1 MPMKLCIGDLLCS
14 GETVANGSMSVT
26 SDTVEKLTGR
36 KPTHWKDAML
46 KYRDIFPKPEQ
57 EIHVAVLVESSSL
70 AFILKRN
77 SDRQ

>member
-1 MPMKLCIGDLLCS
+1 MVDRRAGSGITPAGHEHGVTSWMPMKLCIGDLLCS

-46 KYRDIFPKPEQ
+46 KYRDIFPKPE
-57 EIHVAVLVESSSL
+57 
-70 AFILKRN
+70 
-77 SDRQ
+77 